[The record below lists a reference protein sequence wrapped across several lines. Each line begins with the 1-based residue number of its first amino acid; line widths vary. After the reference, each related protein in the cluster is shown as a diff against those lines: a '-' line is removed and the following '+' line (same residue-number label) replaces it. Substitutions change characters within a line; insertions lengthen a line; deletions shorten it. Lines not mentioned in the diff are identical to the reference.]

1 MNQAE
6 PQAASGTRPAE
17 AQALH
22 LEAMEELRAS
32 EESLR
37 RAEAANKMDLLSA
50 FKFGPHVSVGT
61 NEFPRSSL
69 LVFPS
74 ENIKT
79 VTRVCLSQPAPE
91 RQQGPHKLDSQA
103 TSEAVFRNPR
113 RP

>member
-37 RAEAANKMDLLSA
+37 RAEAGQQN
-50 FKFGPHVSVGT
+50 GPSVSVQVWAPCVCRHERIST
-61 NEFPRSSL
+61 FKSSCVSIRKYQDCHTCL
-69 LVFPS
+69 PVA
-74 ENIKT
+74 
-79 VTRVCLSQPAPE
+79 TRT
-91 RQQGPHKLDSQA
+91 RTA
-103 TSEAVFRNPR
+103 TRAA
-113 RP
+113 